1 MLTPVNTHSITQTLE
16 RTPAGPALAVCGA
29 VCGCFVLNWADP
41 TTPGGPTPLC
51 PTKALFGIDCPGCG
65 TARALYS
72 LTHLDVSAAVRY
84 NILAVVAVILV
95 GWSWCVWLGRTLGK
109 RVPDWSQWRYA
120 SWTTAVVV
128 FVWFIVR
135 LLPWEPCGLL
145 SGCCHGNRSQACGC
159 NQGHYEAVA
168 LEFNL

>member
-1 MLTPVNTHSITQTLE
+1 MPNQSPFWHRLPWLRHCP
-16 RTPAGPALAVCGA
+16 R
-29 VCGCFVLNWADP
+29 FV
-41 TTPGGPTPLC
+41 
-51 PTKALFGIDCPGCG
+51 F
-65 TARALYS
+65 

-128 FVWFIVR
+128 FVWFIIR
-135 LLPWEPCGLL
+135 LLPWEPFASL
-145 SGCCHGNRSQACGC
+145 R
-159 NQGHYEAVA
+159 V
-168 LEFNL
+168 

>member
-1 MLTPVNTHSITQTLE
+1 MLTPVNTHSITQALE
-16 RTPAGPALAVCGA
+16 RTPAGPVLAVCGA

-109 RVPDWSQWRYA
+109 RVPDWCVC
-120 SWTTAVVV
+120 VVYHPAITV
-128 FVWFIVR
+128 GTVR
-135 LLPWEPCGLL
+135 KSAGVTRDIMRQL
-145 SGCCHGNRSQACGC
+145 R
-159 NQGHYEAVA
+159 
-168 LEFNL
+168 

>member
-1 MLTPVNTHSITQTLE
+1 MLTPVNTHSITQALE
-16 RTPAGPALAVCGA
+16 RTPAGPVLAVCGA

-120 SWTTAVVV
+120 SWTTAIVV
-128 FVWFIVR
+128 FVWFITR
-135 LLPWEPCGLL
+135 LLPWEPFASL
-145 SGCCHGNRSQACGC
+145 R
-159 NQGHYEAVA
+159 V
-168 LEFNL
+168 